1 MGQRSFSDSFNSAWI
16 FRTNTNGRW
25 GFQFERFQWEIWI
38 RLEAEVRM
46 KKSSPAAINPNT
58 LAPLC
63 RKLYNK
69 YKKQNKLPEAKMEI
83 PKSGTTTP

>member
-1 MGQRSFSDSFNSAWI
+1 
-16 FRTNTNGRW
+16 
-25 GFQFERFQWEIWI
+25 
-38 RLEAEVRM
+38 M
-46 KKSSPAAINPNT
+46 KKSSTAVINSNT

>member
-1 MGQRSFSDSFNSAWI
+1 
-16 FRTNTNGRW
+16 
-25 GFQFERFQWEIWI
+25 
-38 RLEAEVRM
+38 M
-46 KKSSPAAINPNT
+46 KKSSTAAINSNT

-83 PKSGTTTP
+83 PKSGTTSPKPNIGVHSQPVGVPDFSRNCFKDKDQY

>member
-1 MGQRSFSDSFNSAWI
+1 
-16 FRTNTNGRW
+16 
-25 GFQFERFQWEIWI
+25 
-38 RLEAEVRM
+38 M
-46 KKSSPAAINPNT
+46 KKSSTAVINSNT

-83 PKSGTTTP
+83 PKSGTTSPWPNIDVHSQPVGVPDFSRNCFKDKDQY